1 MKRHL
6 PSLLS
11 VILLSSVTAFGQF
24 YVVDDNCVTP
34 FEDISSTGTALGLLD
49 DDVANVTMPFSF
61 AYYDIISDAVRI
73 GNNGGIRFNTTS
85 GGVGFANSAL
95 PTGSFGAFIAPY
107 WDNLY
112 ESTGDVY
119 HQTLGVAPFRRFIVQ
134 WDDRTHFDVPGSAT
148 FQVILYESTNEV
160 RFVYDDLDFGDSG
173 YNDGA
178 SATIGLQKT
187 SSIGQTYSFNSSIAG
202 TTCIL
207 FTPSMTFACQD
218 VTVQLDG
225 SGAYS
230 FTTPLVPQTDAS
242 VATADGSTTNTFH
255 WQSFTPTVSAILDK
269 ISVTFATAPAT
280 PFLDIYVGQGT
291 GGTLLYSQAITGAL
305 TGSPTAI
312 DIETVLDLTG
322 STEYT
327 FVITDG
333 GPFALQRNGANPYA
347 GGVSS
352 VGVGTDLRFSLD
364 LLQRPDVDNG
374 SMALAGLDHWDL
386 SQSTFDC
393 SDAGVV
399 PVTLT
404 VHDKIGN
411 SGTCISNV
419 TVEDNEV
426 PVAVCQNIS
435 VNLNGSGNATIL
447 ASALNGGSTDNC
459 PTFTYSA
466 TQTAFNCGDVGAN
479 SVTLTVEDP
488 SGNTDDCTAT
498 VTVND
503 VTPPSANCQNFI
515 VVLNGAGSASIVAA
529 NINNGSTD
537 NCGIASRVLDIT
549 DFTCGD
555 LGPNTVELTVQDVNG
570 LSSSCTATVTVQDNA
585 NPVITCPSD
594 ITLCSTSSS
603 GAVATYAAVTATDNC
618 TFTISQTDGSGL
630 TSGSTFPIGTTAQS
644 WSAVDIASNTV
655 SCSFNVIVNASPTP
669 DFTYSAACQG
679 EAIFFSDAS
688 TVDPSTSI
696 DSWNWNMDDGSGP
709 ITLVDPIHSFAD
721 LGTYNVTLTVETV
734 EGCSGSASQAVT
746 VTPVPTASF
755 TFVAACE
762 GGSTVFTN
770 TSTIASGTLSHSWD
784 FGDGNTSS
792 TLSPSNIYA
801 LDGTYTVTLTV
812 TSTDGCDDVTTA
824 FVTVNDSPTALFSA
838 TTVCEGAST
847 SFTNLSTG
855 DGVLSYSWDFGDSNS
870 STDANPTHTYAADG
884 VYTVTLTTTNG
895 NSCVDTHTANVTVNT
910 LPTADFT
917 FSDGCEGTTSNFV
930 NTSTSGTYTWDLGD
944 GSSSTLTD
952 VNHVYDSFGF
962 YDVTLNV
969 TSAQFCI
976 SSVTQTIE
984 IFDLPD
990 FSLSPS
996 DVLCFGEATGSI
1008 VATPLGSPTG
1018 PWTLSLN
1025 GLTPQA
1031 SLTFNGL
1038 QAGPYDVTV
1047 FDGNGCEFTVQTT
1060 VGQPSAPLTLNNN
1073 DTQNVLCHG
1082 TNSGSITVQGTG
1094 GTSPYSYSV
1103 DGGLLQPTGVFS
1115 GLDAGNHIIL
1125 VVDDNDCEF
1134 TSIINLSEPDTL
1146 VLVLGNAN
1154 DLLCNGDNSGSIMVN
1169 GTGGVTDYQYNLNG
1183 GLYGAS
1189 NMFAGLAAATYIV
1202 GVQDANGCTDTLHV
1216 TLSEPGILQ
1225 LSLISSQDA
1234 DCFGQ
1239 LSGNIV
1245 VAAASGTAPYQYS
1258 LNPPSFQG
1266 SGTFEGLGAGTYTVT
1281 ARDENGCLDN
1291 LTQTIFEPSEL
1302 TIETNSTP
1310 VACFGESTG
1319 EIEIIASGGTTAYEY
1334 SINEGVSFFANGG
1347 NFNGIGNGN
1356 YIAVVRD
1363 ANGCT
1368 ASEGV
1373 IISQPSSAFSI
1384 NANVTNAGCLGQA
1397 SGAVLLVGSGGT
1409 PTYIYSSDNTN
1420 FVASNSFSGFAAGQ
1434 HPFYAIDLNGCE
1446 ATVLATVGEPST
1458 AVNINTVLLA
1468 NPACPNQASGTATV
1482 QANGGTPGYTYSSN
1496 GGSTFQSGQILA
1508 GLNGGNHLIVVMDA
1522 NGCTDTDTITLV
1534 NPPLLDIVVNSIV
1547 GIPCENNFTGEIHVT
1562 AEGGTPSYN
1571 YFLNGGSL
1579 QTNGDYTN
1587 LASGSYVISILD
1599 VNGCSYAETFSIV
1612 PSQLL
1617 PTADFTFNISGTAVL
1632 FTSQSEFG
1640 TEYVWDFGDGSTSTE
1655 ENPVHVYGVDGDY
1668 MVTLTVTNI
1677 CGSESTTIL
1686 VSTTTIGINDNETLS
1701 FGVYPNPASTELF
1714 LQPNGAVPSDLNIDI
1729 ISTTGQFIQTFA
1741 VSKLD
1746 ASGRIRIDVQGLADG
1761 IYYLRAIGNE
1771 QQSVVRFDIIK

>member
-1 MKRHL
+1 
-6 PSLLS
+6 
-11 VILLSSVTAFGQF
+11 
-24 YVVDDNCVTP
+24 
-34 FEDISSTGTALGLLD
+34 
-49 DDVANVTMPFSF
+49 
-61 AYYDIISDAVRI
+61 
-73 GNNGGIRFNTTS
+73 
-85 GGVGFANSAL
+85 
-95 PTGSFGAFIAPY
+95 
-107 WDNLY
+107 
-112 ESTGDVY
+112 
-119 HQTLGVAPFRRFIVQ
+119 
-134 WDDRTHFDVPGSAT
+134 
-148 FQVILYESTNEV
+148 
-160 RFVYDDLDFGDSG
+160 
-173 YNDGA
+173 
-178 SATIGLQKT
+178 
-187 SSIGQTYSFNSSIAG
+187 
-202 TTCIL
+202 
-207 FTPSMTFACQD
+207 
-218 VTVQLDG
+218 
-225 SGAYS
+225 
-230 FTTPLVPQTDAS
+230 
-242 VATADGSTTNTFH
+242 
-255 WQSFTPTVSAILDK
+255 
-269 ISVTFATAPAT
+269 
-280 PFLDIYVGQGT
+280 
-291 GGTLLYSQAITGAL
+291 
-305 TGSPTAI
+305 
-312 DIETVLDLTG
+312 
-322 STEYT
+322 
-327 FVITDG
+327 
-333 GPFALQRNGANPYA
+333 
-347 GGVSS
+347 
-352 VGVGTDLRFSLD
+352 
-364 LLQRPDVDNG
+364 
-374 SMALAGLDHWDL
+374 
-386 SQSTFDC
+386 
-393 SDAGVV
+393 
-399 PVTLT
+399 
-404 VHDKIGN
+404 
-411 SGTCISNV
+411 
-419 TVEDNEV
+419 
-426 PVAVCQNIS
+426 
-435 VNLNGSGNATIL
+435 
-447 ASALNGGSTDNC
+447 
-459 PTFTYSA
+459 
-466 TQTAFNCGDVGAN
+466 
-479 SVTLTVEDP
+479 
-488 SGNTDDCTAT
+488 
-498 VTVND
+498 
-503 VTPPSANCQNFI
+503 
-515 VVLNGAGSASIVAA
+515 
-529 NINNGSTD
+529 
-537 NCGIASRVLDIT
+537 
-549 DFTCGD
+549 
-555 LGPNTVELTVQDVNG
+555 
-570 LSSSCTATVTVQDNA
+570 
-585 NPVITCPSD
+585 
-594 ITLCSTSSS
+594 
-603 GAVATYAAVTATDNC
+603 
-618 TFTISQTDGSGL
+618 
-630 TSGSTFPIGTTAQS
+630 
-644 WSAVDIASNTV
+644 
-655 SCSFNVIVNASPTP
+655 
-669 DFTYSAACQG
+669 
-679 EAIFFSDAS
+679 
-688 TVDPSTSI
+688 
-696 DSWNWNMDDGSGP
+696 
-709 ITLVDPIHSFAD
+709 
-721 LGTYNVTLTVETV
+721 
-734 EGCSGSASQAVT
+734 
-746 VTPVPTASF
+746 
-755 TFVAACE
+755 
-762 GGSTVFTN
+762 
-770 TSTIASGTLSHSWD
+770 
-784 FGDGNTSS
+784 
-792 TLSPSNIYA
+792 
-801 LDGTYTVTLTV
+801 
-812 TSTDGCDDVTTA
+812 
-824 FVTVNDSPTALFSA
+824 
-838 TTVCEGAST
+838 
-847 SFTNLSTG
+847 
-855 DGVLSYSWDFGDSNS
+855 
-870 STDANPTHTYAADG
+870 
-884 VYTVTLTTTNG
+884 
-895 NSCVDTHTANVTVNT
+895 
-910 LPTADFT
+910 
-917 FSDGCEGTTSNFV
+917 
-930 NTSTSGTYTWDLGD
+930 
-944 GSSSTLTD
+944 
-952 VNHVYDSFGF
+952 
-962 YDVTLNV
+962 
-969 TSAQFCI
+969 
-976 SSVTQTIE
+976 
-984 IFDLPD
+984 
-990 FSLSPS
+990 
-996 DVLCFGEATGSI
+996 
-1008 VATPLGSPTG
+1008 
-1018 PWTLSLN
+1018 
-1025 GLTPQA
+1025 
-1031 SLTFNGL
+1031 
-1038 QAGPYDVTV
+1038 
-1047 FDGNGCEFTVQTT
+1047 
-1060 VGQPSAPLTLNNN
+1060 
-1073 DTQNVLCHG
+1073 
-1082 TNSGSITVQGTG
+1082 
-1094 GTSPYSYSV
+1094 
-1103 DGGLLQPTGVFS
+1103 
-1115 GLDAGNHIIL
+1115 
-1125 VVDDNDCEF
+1125 
-1134 TSIINLSEPDTL
+1134 
-1146 VLVLGNAN
+1146 
-1154 DLLCNGDNSGSIMVN
+1154 MVN